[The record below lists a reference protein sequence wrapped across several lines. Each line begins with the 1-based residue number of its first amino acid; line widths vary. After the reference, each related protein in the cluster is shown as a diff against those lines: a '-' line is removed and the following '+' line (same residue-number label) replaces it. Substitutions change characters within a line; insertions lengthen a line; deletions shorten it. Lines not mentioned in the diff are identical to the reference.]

1 MDVIKLDSNQFV
13 SSVQQILFNYL
24 SEGREW
30 VVQVVW
36 RTCHMFFFFCFFLVQ
51 LQLVIGSMWSSYSR
65 LTFLFYLYLTQ
76 RSNHT
81 LYFKT

>member
-36 RTCHMFFFFCFFLVQ
+36 RTCHMFFFVLFFF
-51 LQLVIGSMWSSYSR
+51 GSVAVGDR
-65 LTFLFYLYLTQ
+65 
-76 RSNHT
+76 
-81 LYFKT
+81 

>member
-36 RTCHMFFFFCFFLVQ
+36 RTCHMFCVFFCFCFISVA
-51 LQLVIGSMWSSYSR
+51 VGDR
-65 LTFLFYLYLTQ
+65 
-76 RSNHT
+76 
-81 LYFKT
+81 